1 MAFAGHMEHM
11 FHNHLLYKENWNV
24 KWKKV
29 KIFQRSIAIPILV
42 KSTSEELSK
51 QIDTINKILSQ
62 I

>member
-1 MAFAGHMEHM
+1 AGHMEHM
-11 FHNHLLYKENWNV
+11 FHNHLLYQENWNV
-24 KWKKV
+24 KWKKSEDLL
-29 KIFQRSIAIPILV
+29 QRSIAIPILV

>member
-1 MAFAGHMEHM
+1 MEHM

-24 KWKKV
+24 KWKKSEDLL
-29 KIFQRSIAIPILV
+29 QRSIAIPILV

>member
-1 MAFAGHMEHM
+1 MEKSED
-11 FHNHLLYKENWNV
+11 LL
-24 KWKKV
+24 
-29 KIFQRSIAIPILV
+29 QRSIAIPILV